1 MRAPVTGT
9 YTAEREWDTET
20 DLSVEAG
27 AVIVHAVDMDG
38 EVWAIRMP
46 ANHAWCAEQGLVF
59 NSGDLLPV
67 WDLTSL
73 ATPVE
78 ILDTWG

>member
-20 DLSVEAG
+20 DLLVESG
-27 AVIVHAVDMDG
+27 VVIVHAVDMDG

-46 ANHAWCAEQGLVF
+46 ANYAWCAEQGVLL
-59 NSGDLLPV
+59 NAGEQLPV
-67 WDLTSL
+67 WDLTCP